1 MMADVDEMNTRA
13 PAQAELLSLAVHEL
27 RTPVTVVSGYLR
39 MLARQQVGPL
49 SERQQKLVEEAERSC
64 GRLSSLVAELGEL
77 ANLDAGS
84 VSLPQQEVPLRP
96 LLEEAVERVDEGRD
110 RGVRVALSAPQGD
123 TMVTGDRARLSAA
136 LASLLLAVLRE
147 QTAAGEVAVTLGV
160 RESGGGRMAAIA
172 IGRDLDPERLFGAS
186 GTALNE
192 FRGGLG
198 LALPI
203 ARRIIDQHGGR
214 VWSSAD
220 GRLVGSVAV
229 LLPLRENR
237 S

>member
-1 MMADVDEMNTRA
+1 MTDVDEIGKQR
-13 PAQAELLSLAVHEL
+13 PPEAELLSLAVHEL

-77 ANLDAGS
+77 ANLDARLLP
-84 VSLPQQEVPLRP
+84 LPQQDVALGP
-96 LLEEAVERVDEGRD
+96 LLEEAVARVDEGRD
-110 RGVRVALSAPQGD
+110 RGVQVALSATPGE
-123 TMVTGDRARLSAA
+123 TIVSGDRARLSAA
-136 LASLLLAVLRE
+136 LSSLLLAVLRE
-147 QTAAGEVAVTLGV
+147 QTGAGEVAVRLGV
-160 RESGGGRMAAIA
+160 RESEGRRVAAVA
-172 IGRDLDPERLFGAS
+172 IGRDLDPDHLFGAS
-186 GTALNE
+186 GAVLNE

-214 VWSSAD
+214 VWSAAD
-220 GRLVGSVAV
+220 GRLLGAVAV

>member
-1 MMADVDEMNTRA
+1 MTDADEMRTNT
-13 PAQAELLSLAVHEL
+13 PQAELLSLAVHEL

-64 GRLSSLVAELGEL
+64 GRLSALVAELGEL
-77 ANLDAGS
+77 ANLDAGP
-84 VSLPQQEVPLRP
+84 VALPKQDVALRR
-96 LLEEAVERVDEGRD
+96 LLEEAIARIDEGRD
-110 RGVRVALSAPQGD
+110 RGVQVAFDGPPGD
-123 TMVTGDRARLSAA
+123 TIVIGDRARLSAA
-136 LASLLLAVLRE
+136 LSSLLLAVLRE

-160 RESGGGRMAAIA
+160 RESGGRPMAAIA
-172 IGRDLDPERLFGAS
+172 IGRDLDADRLFGAA
-186 GTALNE
+186 GAVLNE

-220 GRLVGSVAV
+220 GRLMGSVAV
-229 LLPLRENR
+229 LLPIRENR